1 MVIVDLLW
9 TNQAC
14 NCQRVSTSFC
24 LEIHEWT
31 SFLCQLL
38 QGPHKL
44 NKQHRF
50 WNKNG
55 NDIMREDVVAILT
68 DIKRILDSTGTNRLW
83 ILQECIISSI
93 IALRQ
98 LLLSYQGSTIS
109 ESRNCGRIPEFPTI
123 VNIWDKAQIDRRSMA
138 TGLWRAE
145 GKLSRILLSD
155 VQKVILFLSYVH
167 TIDKRRS
174 WVPTCLTD
182 CWKLE
187 RNWKRARTWCLKSS
201 ANKVLL
207 YIY

>member
-14 NCQRVSTSFC
+14 NCQVSTSFF
-24 LEIHEWT
+24 LEIREWT

-38 QGPHKL
+38 QGPQKL

-109 ESRNCGRIPEFPTI
+109 ESRNCGRYGLYCIYRFLLTFGI
-123 VNIWDKAQIDRRSMA
+123 SVDNLFYFSRNAFWMVWQCFTFVSCNSTLCNIYM
-138 TGLWRAE
+138 E
-145 GKLSRILLSD
+145 LS
-155 VQKVILFLSYVH
+155 
-167 TIDKRRS
+167 
-174 WVPTCLTD
+174 CG
-182 CWKLE
+182 
-187 RNWKRARTWCLKSS
+187 
-201 ANKVLL
+201 
-207 YIY
+207 